1 MTSYAYFFG
10 CVIPSRYPGIE
21 YAVRWV
27 MGKEGLNL
35 DVQDVPEFSCCP
47 VPGIFYSTDRDT
59 WLALAGRNLC
69 LAQKRRMEIV
79 TVCNGCFSSL
89 LKATEYLSEPKRMG
103 QTNKVLSKIGMKYT
117 GIPEK
122 VEGSSRRVFRPVPV
136 RHFVDVVHTEQA
148 MKTLSES
155 IKRPMNMLRIAVH
168 YGCHY
173 LRPTENTAIDDPN
186 DPVKV
191 DDIVKVLGAESVD
204 YDDKLACCGAG
215 GGVRSHVIELANA
228 LTEDKFKSI
237 SNENADVIVTPCPFC
252 LLQFDNAQKSF
263 TKRGIP
269 VVHVSQLMAIAMG
282 ADVGKL
288 SLELHNVS
296 CNPLLAKI
304 GEAPK

>member
-1 MTSYAYFFG
+1 MTFAYFFG

-21 YAVRWV
+21 YGVRWV
-27 MGKEGLNL
+27 TGPHGLKL
-35 DVQDVPEFSCCP
+35 DVQDIPEFSCCP

-69 LAQKRRMEIV
+69 LAQKGKMEIM
-79 TVCNGCFSSL
+79 TVCNGCFTSL
-89 LKATEYLSEPKRMG
+89 LKATEYLSDPKRMG

-117 GIPEK
+117 GIPERS
-122 VEGSSRRVFRPVPV
+122 EGGNRKVFRPVSV
-136 RHFVDVVHTEQA
+136 RHFVDIVHTDAA

-155 IKRPMNMLRIAVH
+155 IKRPLKNLRVAVH

-173 LRPTENTAIDDPN
+173 LRPTEHQAIDDPN

-191 DDIVKVLGAESVD
+191 DDIVKALGAESID
-204 YDDKLACCGAG
+204 YEDRLACCGAG
-215 GGVRSHVIELANA
+215 GGVRSHIIELANA

-252 LLQFDNAQKSF
+252 LLQFDNAQKAF

-269 VVHVSQLMAIAMG
+269 VIHIAQLMAIAMG
-282 ADVGKL
+282 ADVEKL
-288 SLELHNVS
+288 GLELHNVS
-296 CNPLLAKI
+296 CQPLLAKI